1 MAVTF
6 DAVGP
11 SSAGAAFTATPGTWT
26 HVNGGNGILVGVTIF
41 NGGTNTVTGVTYGG
55 TTVPFLGF
63 IPGNNGTAGGIALY
77 GLVGA
82 TCPTGS
88 NTVSV
93 AFSDG
98 GANHNAGS
106 VSVAGAGSLGTPVTN
121 FATVASVSVTVTVT
135 GTTTGGLIVSAASY
149 GSQNAFVADGNST
162 IRWSR
167 LTSSSSGSDNGVM
180 GTTTDPGGGASRTVT
195 WTTNPTNP
203 DFWGVVAVEVLPP
216 ASGTDTSP
224 AWAASQD
231 TTAAPGAG
239 TWTNPG
245 NATGA
250 ADGSFATWAAP

>member
-1 MAVTF
+1 VAVTF

-11 SSAGAAFTATPGTWT
+11 SSAGAAFTASPGTWT

-41 NGGTNTVTGVTYGG
+41 NGSSNTVTGVTYGG
-55 TTVPFLGF
+55 VTVPLLGF
-63 IPGNNGTAGGIALY
+63 IAGGSGGAGGVALC
-77 GLVGA
+77 GLTGG
-82 TCPTGS
+82 TCPVGS

-98 GANHNAGS
+98 GSNHNAGS
-106 VSVAGAGSLGTPVTN
+106 VSVAGAGSLGTAVTN
-121 FATVASVSVTVTVT
+121 TGTNTTSVAATVT

-162 IRWSR
+162 ISWSR

-216 ASGTDTSP
+216 AAVSGI
-224 AWAASQD
+224 AAVPYSFPQMR
-231 TTAAPGAG
+231 TEQIPAG
-239 TWTNPG
+239 TG
-245 NATGA
+245 GRIIRR
-250 ADGSFATWAAP
+250 